1 MKRTISAMTGKGSVT
16 HNSRA
21 FSAENVDRERTHLNI
36 DYCNE
41 PIKKVYHEMFD
52 EALKQYNDRQKRK
65 DRKIPDYYKHIESG
79 KQEKIFH
86 EIIFQIGNKDD
97 MSATGEIAEL
107 ARTILDEY
115 YQGFQERN
123 PYLRVFSAHLHM
135 DEATPHIH
143 IDFVPFTTG
152 SKRGLETRVSLKQ
165 AMLNMGFKGQ
175 GKSDNE
181 LNRWILSEKKILAQ
195 IMERH
200 GIEWEH
206 KGTHEQHLSVLDYK
220 KQERA
225 KEVAELDR
233 EIEEKKIEVKELK
246 ATAEKI
252 EQATNSLDSIEHQL
266 DNNPEL
272 QLPEPH
278 GLMSAKN
285 YKKKFVDPLIM
296 RLKNLVRSAVAKS
309 YSGWENYYRINNLN
323 GKLYRENEHL
333 KNENSK
339 LKEVNGLLRKQNK
352 AYQLLERVFGKR
364 RLNEI
369 IEQARGFK
377 KSKQR
382 DAR

>member
-1 MKRTISAMTGKGSVT
+1 MKRTISAMVGKGSVT
-16 HNSRA
+16 HNSRS
-21 FSAENVDRERTHLNI
+21 FTAENVDSERTHLNI

-52 EALKQYNDRQKRK
+52 EALKQYNDKQKRK
-65 DRKIPDYYKHIESG
+65 DRKIADYYKHIESG
-79 KQEKIFH
+79 KQEKLFH

-97 MSATGEIAEL
+97 MSATGEHAEL

-143 IDFVPFTTG
+143 IDFVPYTTG

-165 AMLNMGFKGQ
+165 ALLNMGFKGE

-181 LNRWILSEKKILAQ
+181 LNRWILSEKKVLAQ

-200 GIEWEH
+200 GIEWEQ

-233 EIEEKKIEVKELK
+233 EIEEKQLEVKGLK
-246 ATAEKI
+246 ATVEKI
-252 EQATNSLDSIEHQL
+252 KEAKELLGDVEKQL
-266 DNNPEL
+266 DEDLQL
-272 QLPEPH
+272 QLPEPQ
-278 GLMSAKN
+278 GLMTAKS
-285 YKKKFVDPLIM
+285 YKKKFVEPLIK
-296 RLKNLVRSAVAKS
+296 RLKNLVRTVLAKS
-309 YSGWENYYRINNLN
+309 YQGWENYHRINNLN
-323 GKLYRENEHL
+323 GRLHRENEHL
-333 KNENSK
+333 KYENSK
-339 LKEVNGLLRKQNK
+339 LKEVNGMLREQNK
-352 AYQLLERVFGKR
+352 AYRLLEKVFRKHK
-364 RLNEI
+364 LNEI

-382 DAR
+382 DTR